1 MNYQA
6 WLQIALAALG
16 TANPAI
22 GGLVAMIGNAV
33 VTVQSDTAEFKALDA
48 KWQAF
53 CQKIVDE
60 NRDPTPEEHAAARQF
75 ADDVHAG
82 NIAAAQG

>member
-1 MNYQA
+1 MNFQA
-6 WLQIALAALG
+6 WLQLALAALG

-33 VTVQSDTAEFKALDA
+33 MTAQTDTAEFKALEA

-60 NRDPTPEEHAAARQF
+60 NRDPTLEERAAAREF
-75 ADDVHAG
+75 ADAVHAS
-82 NIAAAQG
+82 NVQAANS